1 MEHGAGMDYPRFKVL
16 LLTLPQVLL
25 LDIFSICTAVRERS
39 EICVVFL
46 LNRIVDIVFDVQ

>member
-1 MEHGAGMDYPRFKVL
+1 MDYPRFKVL

-25 LDIFSICTAVRERS
+25 LDIFSICTAVRKTS

>member
-25 LDIFSICTAVRERS
+25 LDIFSICTAVRKT
-39 EICVVFL
+39 EIRVVFL